1 MNTTKCACAVTL
13 IEKKDVRHPAR
24 EQQVRWEAAAAGDS
38 CGAALSGSGK
48 LRLA

>member
-1 MNTTKCACAVTL
+1 MSTTKCACAVTL
-13 IEKKDVRHPAR
+13 IEKKDVLHPAR

-38 CGAALSGSGK
+38 LGRRSGSRK